1 MAKKGEKMSI
11 EYKNKIS
18 KGRKLFYT
26 NGGIHNWLGKS
37 LSEETKKII
46 SEKAMGNKRRIG
58 FKNSKEHNEIIRK
71 SMLLNTHGFIH
82 GLSKTKEYK
91 RLNGH
96 KAVLKSYGVTVE
108 EYNKLVIKQKGLC
121 KICGSFP
128 KRKLSLDHDHKT
140 GKIRGLLCNSCNM
153 ALGLFKD
160 NTIFLLRAS
169 KYLNYAKSNTSK

>member
-91 RLNGH
+91 RL
-96 KAVLKSYGVTVE
+96 
-108 EYNKLVIKQKGLC
+108 KGLC